1 MITNHVDVAKC
12 NSYVTPL
19 PARRQW
25 LFQNKATWHRVIK
38 HLEEFL
44 ENISQRLKTA
54 NECLGQDG
62 QVGQVSRP
70 RMSLHA
76 MKESLKDAELAD
88 PVLVNTLRCDV
99 LDAFRETFNDKTTPR
114 DSHQDL
120 LNLQKLRMEED
131 KNKRGTQA
139 SSFQIASLSGLLAS
153 AKDRASDDY
162 PFLENL
168 V

>member
-1 MITNHVDVAKC
+1 
-12 NSYVTPL
+12 
-19 PARRQW
+19 
-25 LFQNKATWHRVIK
+25 
-38 HLEEFL
+38 
-44 ENISQRLKTA
+44 
-54 NECLGQDG
+54 
-62 QVGQVSRP
+62 
-70 RMSLHA
+70 MSLHA

-131 KNKRGTQA
+131 KNKRGTQT

-153 AKDRASDDY
+153 AKDRASEDY
-162 PFLENL
+162 PFLANL

>member
-1 MITNHVDVAKC
+1 M
-12 NSYVTPL
+12 
-19 PARRQW
+19 
-25 LFQNKATWHRVIK
+25 IK

-54 NECLGQDG
+54 NECLGRQG
-62 QVGQVSRP
+62 R

-76 MKESLKDAELAD
+76 MKESLKDATELAD

-99 LDAFRETFNDKTTPR
+99 LDAFRDSFNDKTTPK

-131 KNKRGTQA
+131 KNKRGTQT
-139 SSFQIASLSGLLAS
+139 SSFQISASLSGLLAS
-153 AKDRASDDY
+153 AKDRGSDGKRWWSTGTAEIQY
-162 PFLENL
+162 PTKDDGTG
-168 V
+168 